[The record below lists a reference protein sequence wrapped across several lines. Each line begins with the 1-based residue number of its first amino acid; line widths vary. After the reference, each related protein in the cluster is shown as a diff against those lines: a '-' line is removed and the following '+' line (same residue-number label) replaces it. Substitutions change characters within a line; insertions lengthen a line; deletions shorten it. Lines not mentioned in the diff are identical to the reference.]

1 MSRNHYILDKDYG
14 LKKVSTPVWKVVRRM
29 LLYLVASASLAVC
42 YYVVF
47 ALIFNTDEEKKLR
60 TENKMYEKELPAL
73 RHKSALVNDAV
84 EALMTKDNLLY
95 EEIFKTP
102 APSLELMNT
111 FDYLAVA
118 DTVPDKDIVMY
129 AGKKIGNAE
138 AMASLVEEN
147 FLSVMRALENAET
160 VLPPLTSPLKDFTYA
175 QTGASTGN
183 KISPFYKVAVRH
195 DGLDLIAPAGEPVY
209 AAADGTVSSVT
220 RSRKGLGNV
229 VEITHAGGYMTRYAH
244 LSDIEVNVGRNVK
257 RGTRIAHVGMSGNSF
272 APHLHYEVVKD
283 TLKLDPVNHFFG
295 SVGPAEYAN
304 MLYLSV
310 STAQSME

>member
-1 MSRNHYILDKDYG
+1 MSKNHYILDKDFG
-14 LKKVSTPVWKVVRRM
+14 LKKAKTPIWKIVRTV
-29 LLYLVASASLAVC
+29 LLYIVASASLAVC

-60 TENKMYEKELPAL
+60 TENKMYEKELPEL
-73 RHKSALVNDAV
+73 RRKSALVGDAV

-102 APSLELMNT
+102 APSLEMMNT
-111 FDYLAVA
+111 FDYLAVS
-118 DTVPDKDIVMY
+118 DTVPDEDIVMY
-129 AGKKIGNAE
+129 AEKKIGNVE
-138 AMASLVEEN
+138 TMASLVEEN
-147 FLSVMRALENAET
+147 FLSVMRALEDGET
-160 VLPPLTSPLKDFTYA
+160 ALPPLTSPLKDFTYS

-183 KISPFYKVAVRH
+183 KISPFYKVAVSH
-195 DGLDLIAPAGEPVY
+195 EGLDLIAPAGEPVF

-229 VEITHAGGYMTRYAH
+229 VEITHAGGYVTRYAH
-244 LSDIEVNVGRNVK
+244 LSDIEVSVGRSVK
-257 RGTRIAHVGMSGNSF
+257 RGTRIAYVGMSGNSF
-272 APHLHYEVVKD
+272 APHLHYEVVRD
-283 TLKLDPVNHFFG
+283 TVKLDPVNHFFG